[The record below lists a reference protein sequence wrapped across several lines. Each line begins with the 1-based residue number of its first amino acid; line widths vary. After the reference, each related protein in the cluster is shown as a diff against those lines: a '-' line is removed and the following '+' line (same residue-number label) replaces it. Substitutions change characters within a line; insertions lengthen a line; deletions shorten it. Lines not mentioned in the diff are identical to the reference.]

1 MGFVRRHTLHFVG
14 TWLSVVSRFDGAH
27 STGRMVVVVLV
38 IRCEEIHFILA
49 WCELFGTMVFHRYD
63 VVTPK
68 VSLCCRQAFH
78 WYSSFLVLHLRFEG
92 LSGHVRLIGRIL
104 LGVFGEKTWFLC
116 LLINL
121 GGGMWAMM
129 LATGAKVADAPSVYE
144 CHSPDITSHHISG
157 HEPLQGPPTGLVG
170 RSFKRLG
177 RKRFLLERKQAACWH
192 SSLAPFPSQ
201 SLPCASKN
209 HTLRERLPSRC
220 AAPGGAASAAA
231 RTKQLSG

>member
-1 MGFVRRHTLHFVG
+1 MGFVRRHSLHFVS

-27 STGRMVVVVLV
+27 STGRLVVVVLV

-49 WCELFGTMVFHRYD
+49 WSELFRMVVFHRYH

-78 WYSSFLVLHLRFEG
+78 WYSCFLVLHLGLEG
-92 LSGHVRLIGRIL
+92 LSGHVRLIVGIL

-129 LATGAKVADAPSVYE
+129 LAAGAKVADALSVYE
-144 CHSPDITSHHISG
+144 CHSPASTSHHTSE

-170 RSFKRLG
+170 GLPSFKRLA
-177 RKRFLLERKQAACWH
+177 RKRYPLERKLKRPAG
-192 SSLAPFPSQ
+192 
-201 SLPCASKN
+201 
-209 HTLRERLPSRC
+209 TVRLPRFLPKVC
-220 AAPGGAASAAA
+220 LA
-231 RTKQLSG
+231 